1 MQGDSGG
8 PLTYKQGDQ
17 HILIGV
23 TSHGTGPNEGCGAT
37 SNFARISHYR
47 KWIDENIL
55 HEEVK
60 FCDDYEADEGPDEL

>member
-1 MQGDSGG
+1 M
-8 PLTYKQGDQ
+8 TYKQGDQ

-23 TSHGTGPNEGCGAT
+23 TSHGDGTYEGCGT
-37 SNFARISHYR
+37 NSNFARISHYR

-55 HEEVK
+55 HEDEEVK